1 MCLAKV
7 YMGKNGEKELLVEE
21 IASVRVVEGG
31 KLLVTTLF
39 GEQQE
44 FQAEIREIDFR
55 ASSILL
61 EKVKS

>member
-1 MCLAKV
+1 MCLAKA

-21 IASVRVVEGG
+21 IALVRAEGG
-31 KLLVTTLF
+31 KILVTTLF

-44 FQAEIREIDFR
+44 FEANIREIDFR

-61 EKVKS
+61 ENVKS

>member
-1 MCLAKV
+1 MCLAKL

-21 IASVRVVEGG
+21 IATVKAEGG

-44 FQAEIREIDFR
+44 FEADIREIDFR
-55 ASSILL
+55 VSSILL
-61 EKVKS
+61 ETVKS

>member
-1 MCLAKV
+1 MCLAKA

-21 IASVRVVEGG
+21 IALVKAERG
-31 KLLVTTLF
+31 KILVTTLF

-44 FQAEIREIDFR
+44 FEADIREIDFR

-61 EKVKS
+61 ENVKS